1 MPSEAQKRARDKW
14 DATNM
19 TLVSCKMRRDLADE
33 FKSAAKAN
41 GTTPGALI
49 RGWIDGYMQKNKP
62 VEQSAGN
69 FEPN

>member
-19 TLVSCKMRRDLADE
+19 TLVSCKMRRDLADD

-41 GTTPGALI
+41 GTTSSALI
-49 RGWIDGYMQKNKP
+49 RGWIDAYMQKN
-62 VEQSAGN
+62 
-69 FEPN
+69 EPAE

>member
-1 MPSEAQKRARDKW
+1 MPSESQKRARDKW

-41 GTTPGALI
+41 GTTPSALI